1 MSKNKTHVLVLATAR
16 SGSSLLYT
24 MLGSHSSLHCEAE
37 LFNPRELNKVFPT
50 WWTAIIRQF
59 PLFYVQYRMH
69 RNKQNKPN
77 YGFKLFPN
85 QLKHIPSLI
94 KQLQKRQFKVVCLRR
109 NNIIKQAISLAIA
122 VERDKWVVKSNN
134 EYTNETITLKPE
146 MVIQYI
152 EFYKAQVK
160 DIQEFS
166 AICNPIWV
174 DYETDLM
181 LAENHPAF
189 SKRICKAL
197 GYNEELLHSDVLP
210 TDIRSDN
217 ERIANL
223 NEILSYIEEVGYI
236 NEVQIY
242 KTYNQ

>member
-1 MSKNKTHVLVLATAR
+1 
-16 SGSSLLYT
+16 
-24 MLGSHSSLHCEAE
+24 
-37 LFNPRELNKVFPT
+37 
-50 WWTAIIRQF
+50 
-59 PLFYVQYRMH
+59 
-69 RNKQNKPN
+69 
-77 YGFKLFPN
+77 
-85 QLKHIPSLI
+85 
-94 KQLQKRQFKVVCLRR
+94 
-109 NNIIKQAISLAIA
+109 
-122 VERDKWVVKSNN
+122 
-134 EYTNETITLKPE
+134 

-223 NEILSYIEEVGYI
+223 NDILSYIEELGYI